1 MIQLKTINMGSE
13 LVCEVL
19 AVSEG
24 WDKFIALG
32 MFAVAVVLTLGVQR
46 LLGREL
52 GCLGIILV
60 LVFISVQILIY
71 RGITGGPLFAEE
83 KENIDH
89 PIKEDNIEVQEGDA
103 DGEDI
108 FYKELITRNCMLFE
122 CYREYKQYTQGAD
135 GELGSEYGGISFYDY
150 LFYEI
155 SKECEVTDDPIVCA
169 KAIIEC
175 YYYGYRIVAG
185 DKEYAT
191 FEDGV
196 FAYCENNGVKLPQ
209 KWRSIV
215 EVNSEEYAEEYVDN
229 VYTCGFYI
237 SEKFISQ
244 LLS

>member
-19 AVSEG
+19 AGSEG
-24 WDKFIALG
+24 WSKFIALG
-32 MFAVAVVLTLGVQR
+32 MFVVAFALTYGVQR

-52 GCLGIILV
+52 GCLGFILV
-60 LVFISVQILIY
+60 LVFASVQILIY
-71 RGITGGPLFAEE
+71 RGITGGSLFAEE
-83 KENIDH
+83 KENIVH

-103 DGEDI
+103 DGEDV
-108 FYKELITRNCMLFE
+108 FYKELITRNCILFE

-135 GELGSEYGGISFYDY
+135 EELESVYGSISFYDY

-155 SKECEVTDDPIVCA
+155 SKECEVTDDPIAYA
-169 KAIIEC
+169 KTIIEC

-209 KWRSIV
+209 KWERVV
-215 EVNSEEYAEEYVDN
+215 EVNSEEYAEEYVELYEEMFDVGRKCKN
-229 VYTCGFYI
+229 V
-237 SEKFISQ
+237 K
-244 LLS
+244 

>member
-1 MIQLKTINMGSE
+1 MVQLKTINVGSE

-24 WDKFIALG
+24 WGGIIALG
-32 MFAVAVVLTLGVQR
+32 MFVVAGALTLGVER
-46 LLGREL
+46 LLGRKLE
-52 GCLGIILV
+52 CLGFILV
-60 LVFISVQILIY
+60 LLFVTLQILIY

-89 PIKEDNIEVQEGDA
+89 PRKEDNIEVQERNA

-108 FYKELITRNCMLFE
+108 FYKELITRNCILFE
-122 CYREYKQYTQGAD
+122 CYREYKQYSQGAD
-135 GELGSEYGGISFYDY
+135 EELGSEYGRISFYDY

-155 SKECEVTDDPIVCA
+155 SKECEVTDDPIVYV

-209 KWRSIV
+209 KWRSVV
-215 EVNSEEYAEEYVDN
+215 EANSEEYAEEYVELYEEMFDVGRKCKN
-229 VYTCGFYI
+229 V
-237 SEKFISQ
+237 K
-244 LLS
+244 